1 MMRVAIALTASLLLG
16 SASAQQADPA
26 LDALGTPQGPSELD
40 ILSEGDETDFPD
52 IDEVTARR
60 PVSVT
65 LRALNKITAKY
76 KDIEIDMGAT
86 STFGSLEITARYC
99 DRRPPEEFPETT
111 AFIEVSDKSG
121 EPRSNLKVP
130 LPAAEPEHAAAPS
143 VIDAADGAKKLP
155 PGMIFSGWMFASS
168 PALNALEHAVYDV
181 WVIDCKT
188 VNVES

>member
-26 LDALGTPQGPSELD
+26 LDALGAPQGPSELD

-111 AFIEVSDKSG
+111 AFIEMLRDV
-121 EPRSNLKVP
+121 
-130 LPAAEPEHAAAPS
+130 AAPPS
-143 VIDAADGAKKLP
+143 
-155 PGMIFSGWMFASS
+155 FSRR
-168 PALNALEHAVYDV
+168 LRRR
-181 WVIDCKT
+181 
-188 VNVES
+188 

>member
-26 LDALGTPQGPSELD
+26 LDALGAPQGPSELD

-76 KDIEIDMGAT
+76 QDIEIDMGAT

-111 AFIEVSDKSG
+111 AFIEVSDKTG

-130 LPAAEPEHAAAPS
+130 LPAAEPEHATAPS
-143 VIDAADGAKKLP
+143 VIDSADGAKKLP